1 MAAPAHNPRSLGGG
15 GGGAGSGAHKT
26 PDADA
31 AALATAKAAKKKA
44 KALKKALK
52 KQKKANA
59 RKNGDGGQK
68 TQPPPDPNPTATLL
82 AELNASRAAA
92 DTPMVSLSAAEVAAL
107 RAKAQ
112 ELDSLERN
120 AAAAE
125 DRSCCS
131 ICLEPYAGE
140 PAAALKLPRV
150 LPCGHSF
157 CEGCIT
163 QILRKL
169 PAANEEA
176 HKTITCPKCRDAV
189 AVPRGQAQ
197 RLPTNYDLID

>member
-1 MAAPAHNPRSLGGG
+1 MLQIRLPCCFMALRFQTVRTCARTHNIQVVRGVVDFSTTGSPPTAASATPAVA
-15 GGGAGSGAHKT
+15 GA
-26 PDADA
+26 
-31 AALATAKAAKKKA
+31 ATA
-44 KALKKALK
+44 
-52 KQKKANA
+52 N
-59 RKNGDGGQK
+59 
-68 TQPPPDPNPTATLL
+68 
-82 AELNASRAAA
+82 S
-92 DTPMVSLSAAEVAAL
+92 
-107 RAKAQ
+107 
-112 ELDSLERN
+112 N

-125 DRSCCS
+125 DRRCCS

-189 AVPRGQAQ
+189 AVPRGQAR